1 MSIPLRFM
9 TAIVRKDVIATFYPG
24 GLTLFQQTFNPVIE
38 DNCLYA
44 ISSMSS
50 GELGEI
56 VEKLGSTG
64 FDTDRH
70 VAIGD
75 MWAGPF
81 HEVSGI
87 VFETEHTD
95 AVFPQWFARCAA

>member
-1 MSIPLRFM
+1 MSVPLRFM
-9 TAIVRKDVIATFYPG
+9 TAIVRKDDLSQHFPG
-24 GLTLFQQTFNPVIE
+24 GIPAFQDAFAPAIE
-38 DNCLYA
+38 DESLYA
-44 ISSMSS
+44 LCSMSS

-56 VEKLGSTG
+56 VEKLASSG

-81 HEVSGI
+81 HEVPGI
-87 VFETEHTD
+87 VFESGSSD
-95 AVFPQWFARCAA
+95 NGMPQWSARSAD